1 MYTFGVRRLNV
12 IELEDL
18 SACPRAIR
26 DGGTD
31 WLRFVAELT
40 GAFDPVAPKLR
51 AAMDAGGVDRIVD
64 LCSGGGGPWIRLEP
78 VLRESGDVKVVLTDL
93 YPNEDAL
100 AHARTRSEGRLET
113 RLEPTDA
120 TDVPQALSG
129 VRTLFNGFH
138 HFAPEQAK
146 AILQDAVNK
155 RQPIAI
161 FEGFHHR
168 GLGMLMVWSQV
179 PLVWLLTPF
188 VRPFSFVRLL
198 LTYLLPAIPFLVW
211 FDGTMSMLRL
221 YLQDELREMVD
232 SVEGHEAF
240 DWDIGTTKIPGVPF
254 GRLTHLVGTPAR

>member
-1 MYTFGVRRLNV
+1 MRRLDV

-31 WLRFVAELT
+31 WLRFAAEFT

-64 LCSGGGGPWIRLEP
+64 LCSGGGGPWNRLEP
-78 VLRESGDVKVVLTDL
+78 VLRQSGDVEVTLTDL

-100 AHARTRSEGRLET
+100 AHARARSGGRLKT

-120 TDVPQALSG
+120 TDVPASLPG

-138 HFAPEQAK
+138 HFNPAQAR
-146 AILQDAVNK
+146 AILADAVDK

-168 GLGMLMVWSQV
+168 ALGMLMVWSQV
-179 PLVWLLTPF
+179 PLVWLLTPL
-188 VRPFSFVRLL
+188 VRPFSLTRLL
-198 LTYLLPAIPFLVW
+198 LTYVVPAIPFIVW

-221 YLQDELREMVD
+221 YLKDELREMVESID
-232 SVEGHEAF
+232 GHASF
-240 DWDIGTTKIPGVPF
+240 DWDIGTTKIPGVPL
-254 GRLTHLVGTPAR
+254 GHLTHLVGTPRALSNDD